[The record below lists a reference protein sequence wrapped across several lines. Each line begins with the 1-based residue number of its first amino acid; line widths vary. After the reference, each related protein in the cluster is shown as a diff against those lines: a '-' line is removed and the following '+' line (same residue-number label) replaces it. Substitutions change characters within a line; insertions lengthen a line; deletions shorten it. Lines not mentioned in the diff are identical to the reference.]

1 MRVAEVTQTACV
13 TELERVNAELRAELE
28 QARLSIAEVEESQ
41 TSLRLGYERLGIKC
55 ESLCNAAET
64 LK

>member
-1 MRVAEVTQTACV
+1 
-13 TELERVNAELRAELE
+13 VNAELRAELE

-41 TSLRLGYERLGIKC
+41 SSLRLGYERLGIEC